1 MNSFYVVGL
10 ITWIIF
16 IKRYHTHYKEE
27 EKKNKLHK
35 QIQKNAS
42 ANF

>member
-27 EKKNKLHK
+27 EKK
-35 QIQKNAS
+35 QITQTNTEKRKC
-42 ANF
+42 